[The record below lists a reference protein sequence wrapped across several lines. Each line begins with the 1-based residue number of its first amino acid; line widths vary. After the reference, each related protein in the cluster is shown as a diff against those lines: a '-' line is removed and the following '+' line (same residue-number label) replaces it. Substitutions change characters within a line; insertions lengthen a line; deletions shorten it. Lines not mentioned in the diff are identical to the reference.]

1 MDSIHCLYSTR
12 SLRIIWYDMIWHFDG
27 EKSIVFIGWD
37 SQSRERGTD
46 TGDEKGEGVNVMEQH
61 TDTGDEQGE
70 EMSIMEQHPLDVVW
84 LMEHR
89 PLKKGGGTERTSV
102 VMFSL

>member
-1 MDSIHCLYSTR
+1 
-12 SLRIIWYDMIWHFDG
+12 MIWHLDG

-37 SQSRERGTD
+37 LQSRESG
-46 TGDEKGEGVNVMEQH
+46 

-70 EMSIMEQHPLDVVW
+70 GVNVMEQHPLDVVW

-89 PLKKGGGTERTSV
+89 SLKKGGGVTNH
-102 VMFSL
+102 LW